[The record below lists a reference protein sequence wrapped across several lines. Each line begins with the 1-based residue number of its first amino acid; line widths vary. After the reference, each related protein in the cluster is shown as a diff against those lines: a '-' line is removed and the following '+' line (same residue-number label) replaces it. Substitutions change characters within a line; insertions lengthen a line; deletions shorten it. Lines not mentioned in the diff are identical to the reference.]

1 MSKFHLP
8 NHRFGVSLMDKKV
21 FLDMF
26 RDQDKNYIS
35 GLYEDVE
42 LCRNIEVPIYTK
54 DFLTP
59 DIYMKL
65 KANENKL
72 GVMVQGN
79 GVFEDCERRM
89 VKFSVHQDTSEDFEL
104 DVLIV
109 TNKSK
114 FKELGHRDY
123 LGSIMALGIKRN
135 LFGDLVVEGNKCY
148 IPVASSVSNYIIDN
162 LNQIGNC
169 PCTVEI
175 LNEDEEQLPKINFNE
190 KNIIATSLRIDNVV
204 PGICNI
210 SRARGTELI
219 NGGAVLLNYQIC
231 DRKDKIVEINDTITI
246 RGFGKFKVRSI
257 IGETGK
263 GRIKLLVGKY
273 I

>member
-1 MSKFHLP
+1 
-8 NHRFGVSLMDKKV
+8 MDKKA

-26 RDQDKNYIS
+26 KNQDKNYIS
-35 GLYEDVE
+35 GLYEDIE

-54 DFLTP
+54 DFVTP

-65 KANENKL
+65 KSSENKL

-79 GVFEDCERRM
+79 GVFDDCERKM
-89 VKFSVHQDTSEDFEL
+89 VKFSTWKDSSEDYEF
-104 DVLIV
+104 DVLIIS
-109 TNKSK
+109 NKSK
-114 FKELGHRDY
+114 FKELSHRDY
-123 LGSIMALGIKRN
+123 LGAIMALGIKRN
-135 LFGDLVVEGNKCY
+135 LFGDLVVEENKCF
-148 IPVASSVSNYIIDN
+148 IPVASSVSNYILDN

-169 PCTVEI
+169 PCTVEVF
-175 LNEDEEQLPKINFNE
+175 EKDKTQLPKINFNE
-190 KNIIATSLRIDNVV
+190 KTIIATSLRVDNVV

-210 SRARGTELI
+210 SRAKGTELI
-219 NGGAVLLNYQIC
+219 NGGSVLLNYQIC

-246 RGFGKFKVRSI
+246 RGFGKFKIKSS